1 MKKKIWLMLMLF
13 MGLWMGSVSALSPI
27 LVTFE
32 GTFSD
37 ANSGLIKGNRDVLIA
52 LHSNVDVALGNFGNN
67 LWQETHTQVLF
78 SSGYMAVELGRHLAL
93 RPAYFSGDGLHFV
106 VQISGVEGR
115 IAVPVR
121 YMPLAVRAAIADVAS
136 SVTANHIK
144 GTIPSALLIGAYPQI
159 TSVGTLTATLNAAM
173 GVRVGSMFTADP
185 VFGVGVGVSNP
196 TESLDVSGNIKLRT
210 GRLFFSDGS
219 FLSTA
224 TDLQANANG
233 GLLLSTRDV
242 FVAADIDKK
251 FVGEIQLKTSD
262 VQRITIKNDG
272 KVGIGVSN
280 PIQEL
285 EVNGAILVRNTTITN
300 AGAIRFDGKHFEGF
314 DGVSWR
320 QLDVQSNAAGG
331 WLYDDLNNTIVTQKE
346 NLKVGIGVSEPSSAL
361 EVAGTVR
368 ATQLEGLFVGNGL
381 GIVSLNATQLV
392 GAVPV
397 ANGGLGSGVFTAGT
411 MIYYDSPNKRFKS
424 LPALSSGTLLIG
436 TESGVP
442 VVSTLDAG
450 AGIHIVSETG
460 LIRISH
466 KDTSTQES
474 VTPDAGTVVQQVVLD
489 TYGHVTG
496 LATTDLDQRF
506 FTKTLSSD
514 RFVNKQGDTL
524 SGSYVLNSAN
534 ITTLPG
540 QSIVFSPPTGSF
552 VGIGTTIP
560 LQLLDING
568 ALRVGYSA
576 LEVPG
581 TIRYSATTGRFE
593 GRGTTGWVPLDVFES
608 TAGGWTV
615 GASGLFV
622 YNNDYLVG
630 VGTSSPQSKLHVV
643 GDAIVSGSVR
653 VSGDVYIESGHA
665 LQIGSVRIE
674 GSTLKGNW
682 EVASGGFQVESF
694 RVGSAA
700 SSLPF
705 SVTGAGSFSGALSLG
720 DHLTLPALGQLKFG
734 TDRVV
739 SAGNMSGSWAVAG
752 GLVVGGVLQV
762 PTASIATVNI
772 GRHLIYGHSDVL
784 MIAPTG
790 SVLLG
795 TSMQIATNSIRATG
809 NAGLAL
815 LTYPGQSL
823 TLASVTVTS
832 ADVTGVR
839 DLSVSRTLTSGELLR
854 VNSTAFVADGV
865 NRVVGINTSPSVSQ
879 GALQVSG
886 DVVLGTFP
894 ALAGGAVGKS
904 NLYIEGNLIVQGS
917 FINGE
922 DSFQSILVE
931 GQSVLG
937 SKNSAPVGIGT
948 TTALNAKLT
957 LKSWSDT
964 AASKAFEIRSL
975 TDKPLMTVFDD
986 GAVGIGLTSAT
997 AYLHLRAA
1005 GTKAPLKFTQSPVLA
1020 TPEIG
1025 AIEFT
1030 GRDLFYTNNNAQRLT
1045 VVNAERSQLLL
1056 NKQLALVELGAS
1068 TVTGSMTFSGL
1079 SVDVVIP
1086 ANESFV
1092 IQTSGTGKVGIGT
1105 TTPRSALEVN
1115 GGILLGASSE
1125 TVGGNMRYAS
1135 GRFQGHNGTSWKN
1148 LDLIPS
1154 ETGWDFTGLAQV
1166 AIFTTRNVGIG
1177 KTNPTVALDVTGTV
1191 SANYVSG
1198 DGQYLRNLMPTA
1210 VSGNM
1215 PVFKGGTGGSFFNFG
1230 GVLVGNGSDPVQ
1242 SISLQASGALLI
1254 GTGFGAPTQGFITAD
1269 SGLFVQNK
1277 AGDIVI
1283 GHSDTS
1289 TVADNIE
1296 MTEGVALQVFKVDS
1310 LGHVTQVST
1319 KNLDNRYYTQTIS
1332 DTRYSNAAGD
1342 SMTGTLTFSGL
1353 ATDISTAAGEHL
1365 SLMPSS
1371 GRVGLGTTTPVTALD
1386 INGGLRVG
1394 DAAELLSGVVRFASG
1409 RFQGYNGTAWQY
1421 LDVQQDIS
1429 GTMSATVFA
1438 GSGSGLTDLNTNAL
1452 SSAVPV
1458 NKGGTGLTTVTAGGF
1473 LYGNVTGV
1481 LQQTSALTNG
1491 QLIIGNTAG
1500 APGVAALT
1508 AGTGIAITNG
1518 AGSITIGHSDTS
1530 SLASLGLTNGSVLNG
1545 VTVDD
1550 YGHLTAVQ
1558 STDLDTHYYNQSL
1571 SNARFV
1577 LAAGGTMTGPLTFSG
1592 VASNVRT
1599 SGNENFSIVPSGTG
1613 RVGIGTTFPG
1623 GFLSIGGVNTGSAG
1637 TTTGSQVYLGG
1648 AMNSGVNF
1656 GGKKLHIAGYD
1667 NDGQTVYP
1675 LYLEDEDRDV
1685 DLYVRNKLTQIGEP
1699 LFYFKGSAFFGME
1712 PVAVSPGTLKANY
1725 FIGDGSAVTAL
1736 NPASLSGAV
1745 SVIKGGTGVATF
1757 TTGGLL
1763 YGNGTSAL
1771 QTMPIMANGELLIGD
1786 GTATPNTATLTAGA
1800 GIVITNA
1807 EGSITLVHSDT
1818 SSVGTLS
1825 LSDAMVISS
1834 VLFDDYGHV
1843 TSVNSR
1849 SLDDR
1854 YYTETESNTRY
1865 VGVTGGTMT
1874 GGLSFSGVASDIT
1887 TATDEHFAI
1896 MPAGNGKVGLGRI
1909 VPQQML
1915 DVNGA
1920 IRVGDTS
1927 DLSAGSIR
1935 FSGGRF
1941 QGYSGTTWLP
1951 LDVQSDAGG
1960 IVAQSDYMVIT
1971 KNVGIGNIAEPS
1983 TKLEVAGTVSANSFR
1998 GDGSSLTLLSPQNFS
2013 TVVPVSKGGTG
2024 AATLTTGGVLFGNG
2038 TSAIQASAV
2047 MTNGQLLIGDG
2058 SGAPTLGT
2066 LTAGSG
2072 VQVTNQVT
2080 NGVGSITL
2088 AHTTY
2093 SAASSIEVPDGQ
2105 KIRSLSL
2112 TNGHITSVETANL
2125 DDRYYTKSGIDAAF
2139 LPKAGGALTGPLT
2152 FSDIDSD
2159 VLIPIG
2165 ESFSMMPRDGIGLGY
2180 VGIGT
2185 TTPEQRLEV
2194 NGAIKVGNTNVNT
2207 PGSIRYSSGR
2217 FYGYGSSGWV
2227 SLDVTSNSSLFADVV
2242 YNSVSVNVIK
2252 GVTLQGEGSAI
2263 TALNPASLS
2272 GAVSVSKGGTGL
2284 STLSAGGILYG
2295 NGTESVGSLAVIP
2308 SGELL
2313 IGNGSGAPTIAGLT
2327 QGTGIV
2333 ITKGAGSISIAH
2345 EAYSGSSGA
2354 VINNGSNGLV
2364 IASFSMNN
2372 GHLLNFGTVDL
2383 DNRYYT
2389 KAQQTS
2395 YYLSRFG
2402 DTVGGD
2408 LVFSNLAA
2416 VTTTLNQNLRLVP
2429 QGSGK
2434 VLIGAGTP
2442 TTLVHVGSLATDKTG
2457 DITVESAN
2465 PGLQLKETG
2474 VGSYRVSNDS
2484 DKLSIQYAANSG
2496 TYGAAIVEVTST
2508 RNVRLGTTASDQ
2520 KVKLDVHG
2528 ETYFEKTVGVNQQ
2541 DLGSVLGTKTVDWRQ
2556 GNKAK
2561 LTKTGALTVFF
2572 GSNPLHPGNLM
2583 VIVTHAG
2590 AGVLTFSGVRWPGG
2604 VAPTFGGTG
2613 TIDIVSFYWDG
2624 TNYYGMAAFDFRT
2637 P

>member
-1 MKKKIWLMLMLF
+1 MKKKLWLMLMLF
-13 MGLWMGSVSALSPI
+13 MGLWMGSVCALSPI

-37 ANSGLIKGNRDVLIA
+37 ANTGLINGNREVLIA

-67 LWQETHTQVLF
+67 LWQETHPQVLF
-78 SSGYMAVELGRHLAL
+78 RNGYMAIELGRYLAL
-93 RPAYFSGDGLHFV
+93 QTAYFSGDGLHFV

-115 IAVPVR
+115 VAVPVR
-121 YMPLAVRAAIADVAS
+121 YMPLAVRAAVADVAS

-144 GTIPSALLIGAYPQI
+144 GTIPSELLIGAYPQI

-173 GVRVGSMFTADP
+173 GVRVGSVFTADP

-196 TESLDVSGNIKLRT
+196 TESLDVAGNIKLRT
-210 GRLFFSDGS
+210 GRLVFSDGS

-224 TDLQANANG
+224 TNLQATANG
-233 GLLLSTRDV
+233 GPLLSTRDV
-242 FVAADIDKK
+242 VIAADTGKN

-300 AGAIRFDGKHFEGF
+300 PGAIRFDGKHFEGF
-314 DGVSWR
+314 DGVAWR

-331 WLYDDLNNTIVTQKE
+331 WLYDDLNNTIITQKE
-346 NLKVGIGVSEPSSAL
+346 NLKVGLGVAEPSSAL

-397 ANGGLGSGVFTAGT
+397 ANGGLGSGVFTAGA

-442 VVSTLDAG
+442 VVATLNAG

-466 KDTSTQES
+466 KDTSAQDS

-653 VSGDVYIESGHA
+653 VSGDVYIDSGRA

-674 GSTLKGNW
+674 GNTLKGNW
-682 EVASGGFQVESF
+682 QVASGSFQVESF

-700 SSLPF
+700 SDLPF

-734 TDRVV
+734 TDRVI

-886 DVVLGTFP
+886 DVVLGTFA

-922 DSFQSILVE
+922 DSFESILVE

-957 LKSWSDT
+957 LKSWSDN
-964 AASKAFEIRSL
+964 AASKAFEMRSL
-975 TDKPLMTVFDD
+975 TDQPLMSVFDD
-986 GAVGIGLTSAT
+986 GAVGIGRTSAT

-1030 GRDLFYTNNNAQRLT
+1030 GSDLFYTNNNAQRLT

-1068 TVTGSMTFSGL
+1068 TVTGSMTFSGV
-1079 SVDVVIP
+1079 SVDVVLP

-1125 TVGGNMRYAS
+1125 TVAGNMRYAS
-1135 GRFQGHNGTSWKN
+1135 GRFEGHNGTSWTK

-1198 DGQYLRNLMPTA
+1198 DGQYLRNLMPTS
-1210 VSGNM
+1210 VSGNI
-1215 PVFKGGTGGSFFNFG
+1215 PVFKGGTGVSFFNFG
-1230 GVLVGNGSDPVQ
+1230 GVLVGNGLDPVQ

-1254 GTGFGAPTQGFITAD
+1254 GTGFGAPTQGFITAG

-1319 KNLDNRYYTQTIS
+1319 KNLDNRYYTQTLS
-1332 DTRYSNAAGD
+1332 DTRYINAAGD
-1342 SMTGTLTFSGL
+1342 IMTGALTFSGV

-1429 GTMSATVFA
+1429 GTMSATVFV
-1438 GSGSGLTDLNTNAL
+1438 GSGSGLTDLNPNAL

-1473 LYGNVTGV
+1473 LYGNGTGV

-1500 APGVAALT
+1500 APVVAALT

-1530 SLASLGLTNGSVLNG
+1530 SLASLALNNGSVLNG

-1558 STDLDTHYYNQSL
+1558 STDLDTRYYTETE
-1571 SNARFV
+1571 SNTRFV
-1577 LAAGGTMTGPLTFSG
+1577 LAGGGTMTGSLKFSG
-1592 VASNVRT
+1592 VASDVVT
-1599 SGNENFSIVPSGTG
+1599 SGNEHFSIVPSGTG
-1613 RVGIGTTFPG
+1613 SVGIGTTSPG
-1623 GFLSIGGVNTGSAG
+1623 GFLSIGGVNNGSAG
-1637 TTTGSQVYLGG
+1637 TTAGSQVYLGG

-1675 LYLEDEDRDV
+1675 LYLEDEDGDV
-1685 DLYVRNKLTQIGEP
+1685 DLFVRNKLTQTGES
-1699 LFYFKGSAFFGME
+1699 LFYFKGSAFFGMD
-1712 PVAVSPGTLKANY
+1712 PVTVSPGTVKAHY

-1771 QTMPIMANGELLIGD
+1771 QTMPIMANGQLLIGD
-1786 GTATPNTATLTAGA
+1786 GSATPNTATLTAGA
-1800 GIVITNA
+1800 GIGITNA
-1807 EGSITLVHSDT
+1807 AGSITLVHSDT

-1887 TATDEHFAI
+1887 TATNEHFAI
-1896 MPAGNGKVGLGRI
+1896 MPAGTGKVGLGTI
-1909 VPQQML
+1909 APQQML

-1927 DLSAGSIR
+1927 GLSVGSIR

-1941 QGYSGTTWLP
+1941 QGYNGTTWLP

-1960 IVAQSDYMVIT
+1960 IVAQNDYMVIT

-1983 TKLEVAGTVSANSFR
+1983 TKLEVAGTVSANMFS
-1998 GDGSSLTLLSPQNFS
+1998 GDGSLLTFLSPLNFS

-2024 AATLTTGGVLFGNG
+2024 ASTLTSSGVLLGNG
-2038 TSAIQASAV
+2038 TSAVSAV
-2047 MTNGQLLIGDG
+2047 SLPAGKILIGATSG
-2058 SGAPTLGT
+2058 SPIAAN
-2066 LTAGSG
+2066 LTAGTDIVIS
-2072 VQVTNQVT
+2072 
-2080 NGVGSITL
+2080 NGSGSISV
-2088 AHTTY
+2088 AHKTY
-2093 SAASSIEVPDGQ
+2093 SQSNITVPAGQ
-2105 KIRSLSL
+2105 NIASLSL
-2112 TNGHITSVETANL
+2112 SNGHITSVATANL

-2139 LPKAGGALTGPLT
+2139 LPKAGGTLTGSLT
-2152 FSDIDSD
+2152 FSGIDSD

-2165 ESFSMMPRDGIGLGY
+2165 EHFSMMPQDGQGNGY

-2194 NGAIKVGNTNVNT
+2194 NGAIKVGNTNVSS
-2207 PGSIRYSSGR
+2207 PGAIRYASGR
-2217 FYGYGSSGWV
+2217 FLGYNGTIWV
-2227 SLDVTSNSSLFADVV
+2227 FLDVTSNSGLTQDVF
-2242 YNSVSVNVIK
+2242 YNSVSANVIK
-2252 GVTLQGEGSAI
+2252 GVTLHGNGSAI

-2295 NGTESVGSLAVIP
+2295 NGTDSVGSLRVME

-2345 EAYSGSSGA
+2345 QIYSGDTSA
-2354 VINNGSNGLV
+2354 VINDGSDGSI
-2364 IASFSMNN
+2364 IASLSMNN
-2372 GHLLNFGTVDL
+2372 GHLETYETVNL

-2389 KAQQTS
+2389 QAQQNTN
-2395 YYLSRFG
+2395 YLFRSG
-2402 DTVGGD
+2402 DTVGGN
-2408 LVFSNLAA
+2408 LVFSNSAA

-2429 QGSGK
+2429 NGSGK
-2434 VLIGAGTP
+2434 VLIGAGIP
-2442 TTLVHVGSLATDKTG
+2442 ATLVHVGSSATDKTG

-2474 VGSYRVSNDS
+2474 EGSYRVSNDAN
-2484 DKLSIQYAANSG
+2484 KLSIQHAADGG

-2508 RNVRLGTTASDQ
+2508 PSTRNVKIGTSAEA
-2520 KVKLDVHG
+2520 VKLDVHG

-2541 DLGSVLGTKTVDWRQ
+2541 DWESASGTKTVNWRQ

-2561 LTKTGALTVFF
+2561 LTKTGALTVSF
-2572 GSNPLHPGNLM
+2572 GTNPLHPGNLM
-2583 VIVTHAG
+2583 VIVTHKG
-2590 AGVLTFSGVRWPGG
+2590 AGELTFSEVRWPGG
-2604 VAPTFGGTG
+2604 VAPTFGGAG

-2624 TNYYGMAAFDFRT
+2624 TNYYGMAAFDFKI
-2637 P
+2637 PQ

>member
-1 MKKKIWLMLMLF
+1 MKKKLWLMLF
-13 MGLWMGSVSALSPI
+13 MGLWMGSVCALSPI
-27 LVTFE
+27 LVTFD

-37 ANSGLIKGNRDVLIA
+37 ANTGLINGNREVLIA

-67 LWQETHTQVLF
+67 LWQETHPQVVF
-78 SSGYMAVELGRHLAL
+78 RSGYMAIELGRYLAL
-93 RPAYFSGDGLHFV
+93 QTAYFSGDGLHFV

-115 IAVPVR
+115 VAVPVR
-121 YMPLAVRAAIADVAS
+121 YMPLAVRAAVADVAS

-144 GTIPSALLIGAYPQI
+144 GTIPSALLVGAYPQI

-173 GVRVGSMFTADP
+173 GVRVGSVFTADP
-185 VFGVGVGVSNP
+185 VFGVGLGVSNP

-210 GRLFFSDGS
+210 GRLVFSDGS

-224 TDLQANANG
+224 TDLQATANG
-233 GLLLSTRDV
+233 GPLLSTRDV
-242 FVAADIDKK
+242 FVAADTGKN

-314 DGVSWR
+314 DGVAWR

-331 WLYDDLNNTIVTQKE
+331 WIYDDLNNTIITQKE
-346 NLKVGIGVSEPSSAL
+346 NLKVGLGVTEPSSTL

-368 ATQLEGLFVGNGL
+368 ATQFEGPFVGNGA

-392 GAVPV
+392 GNVPV
-397 ANGGLGSGVFTAGT
+397 ANGGLGSGTFTADT
-411 MIYYDSPNKRFKS
+411 LIYYDSLNKKFKS
-424 LPALSSGTLLIG
+424 LPALSSGTLFIG
-436 TESGVP
+436 TESGIP
-442 VVSTLDAG
+442 VVATLNAG
-450 AGIHIVSETG
+450 SGINIVSETG

-466 KDTSTQES
+466 KDTSTQDS

-653 VSGDVYIESGHA
+653 VSGDVYIDSGRA
-665 LQIGSVRIE
+665 LQLGSVRIE

-682 EVASGGFQVESF
+682 QVASGSFQVESF
-694 RVGSAA
+694 RVGIAA
-700 SSLPF
+700 SDLPF

-739 SAGNMSGSWAVAG
+739 SAGNMSGSWAIAG

-854 VNSTAFVADGV
+854 VNSTAFVADGM

-886 DVVLGTFP
+886 DVVLGTFA
-894 ALAGGAVGKS
+894 ALEGGEVGKS
-904 NLYIEGNLIVQGS
+904 NLYVEGNLIVQGS

-922 DSFQSILVE
+922 DSFESILVE

-937 SKNSAPVGIGT
+937 SKNSVPVGIGT

-957 LKSWSDT
+957 LKSWSDNAT
-964 AASKAFEIRSL
+964 SKAFEIRSL
-975 TDKPLMTVFDD
+975 TDQPLMTVFDD
-986 GAVGIGLTSAT
+986 GAVGIGRTSAT

-1030 GRDLFYTNNNAQRLT
+1030 GSDLFYTNNNAQRLT

-1056 NKQLALVELGAS
+1056 NKQLALAELGAS
-1068 TVTGSMTFSGL
+1068 TVTGSMTFSGV

-1086 ANESFV
+1086 SNESFV

-1125 TVGGNMRYAS
+1125 TVAGNMRYAS
-1135 GRFQGHNGTSWKN
+1135 GRFQGHNGTSWTN

-1210 VSGNM
+1210 VSGNI
-1215 PVFKGGTGGSFFNFG
+1215 PVFKGGTGVSFFNFG
-1230 GVLVGNGSDPVQ
+1230 GVLVGNGLDPVQ

-1254 GTGFGAPTQGFITAD
+1254 GTGFGAPTQGFITAG

-1296 MTEGVALQVFKVDS
+1296 MTEGVALQVFNVDS

-1319 KNLDNRYYTQTIS
+1319 KNLDSRYYTQTLS
-1332 DTRYSNAAGD
+1332 ETRYINATGD
-1342 SMTGTLTFSGL
+1342 SMTGTLTFSGV

-1438 GSGSGLTDLNTNAL
+1438 GSGSGLTDLNPNAL
-1452 SSAVPV
+1452 SAAVPV
-1458 NKGGTGLTTVTAGGF
+1458 PKGGTGLTTVTSGGF
-1473 LYGNVTGV
+1473 LYGNGTAAMLQTG
-1481 LQQTSALTNG
+1481 ALTNG
-1491 QLIIGNTAG
+1491 QLIIGSTSA
-1500 APGVAALT
+1500 APVVAALT

-1518 AGSITIGHSDTS
+1518 AGRITIGHSDTS
-1530 SLASLGLTNGSVLNG
+1530 SLASLALTNGSVLNG

-1550 YGHLTAVQ
+1550 YGHVTAVQ
-1558 STDLDTHYYNQSL
+1558 STDLDTRYYTQSL

-1577 LAAGGTMTGPLTFSG
+1577 LAAGGTMTGSLKFSG
-1592 VASNVRT
+1592 IASDVVT
-1599 SGNENFSIVPSGTG
+1599 SGNEHFSIVPSGTG
-1613 RVGIGTTFPG
+1613 SVGIGTTSPG
-1623 GFLSIGGVNTGSAG
+1623 GFLSIGGVNTGSSG

-1675 LYLEDEDRDV
+1675 LYLEDEDVDV
-1685 DLYVRNKLTQIGEP
+1685 DLYVRNKLTKTGEP
-1699 LFYFKGSAFFGME
+1699 LFYFKGSAFFGMD
-1712 PVAVSPGTLKANY
+1712 PVTVSPGTVTAKYL
-1725 FIGDGSAVTAL
+1725 IGDGSAVTAL

-1771 QTMPIMANGELLIGD
+1771 QTMPIMANGQLLIGD
-1786 GTATPNTATLTAGA
+1786 GSATPNTATLTAGA
-1800 GIVITNA
+1800 GIGITNA
-1807 EGSITLVHSDT
+1807 AGSITLVHSDT

-1887 TATDEHFAI
+1887 TATNEHFAI
-1896 MPAGNGKVGLGRI
+1896 MPAGTGKVGLGTT

-1927 DLSAGSIR
+1927 DLAAGSIR

-1951 LDVQSDAGG
+1951 LDVQSDEGG
-1960 IVAQSDYMVIT
+1960 IVAQNDYMVIT
-1971 KNVGIGNIAEPS
+1971 KNVGIGDIAEPS
-1983 TKLEVAGTVSANSFR
+1983 TKLEVAGTVSANFFS
-1998 GDGSSLTLLSPQNFS
+1998 GDGSLVTALSPLNFS

-2058 SGAPTLGT
+2058 SGAPTLAP

-2072 VQVTNQVT
+2072 MQVT
-2080 NGVGSITL
+2080 NGAGTITL

-2093 SAASSIEVPDGQ
+2093 SAASSISVPDGQ
-2105 KIRSLSL
+2105 KITSLSL
-2112 TNGHITSVETANL
+2112 TNGHITSVATANL

-2139 LPKAGGALTGPLT
+2139 LPKAGGTLTGSLT
-2152 FSDIDSD
+2152 FSGIDSD
-2159 VLIPIG
+2159 ILIPIG
-2165 ESFSMMPRDGIGLGY
+2165 ESFSMMPSTGGLGY

-2185 TTPEQRLEV
+2185 TTPAQRLEV
-2194 NGAIKVGNTNVNT
+2194 NGAIKVGNTNVSS
-2207 PGSIRYSSGR
+2207 PGAIRYSDNR
-2217 FYGYGSSGWV
+2217 FLGYNGTGWV
-2227 SLDVTSNSSLFADVV
+2227 FLDVTSNSGLTQDVF
-2242 YNSVSVNVIK
+2242 YNSVSANVIK
-2252 GVTLQGEGSAI
+2252 GVTLQGEGSTI
-2263 TALNPASLS
+2263 TALNPANLS

-2295 NGTESVGSLAVIP
+2295 NGTDSVGSLAVIP

-2313 IGNGSGAPTIAGLT
+2313 IGNGSGAPTITGLT

-2345 EAYSGSSGA
+2345 QSYSGSTSA
-2354 VINNGSNGLV
+2354 VINDGSTGYV
-2364 IASFSMNN
+2364 IASLSMNN
-2372 GHLLNFGTVDL
+2372 GHLQTYGTVNL

-2389 KAQQTS
+2389 QAQQNTN
-2395 YYLSRFG
+2395 YLFRSG
-2402 DTVGGD
+2402 DTVGGN
-2408 LVFSNLAA
+2408 LVFSNSAA

-2429 QGSGK
+2429 NGSGK

-2442 TTLVHVGSLATDKTG
+2442 TTLVHVGSSATDKTG

-2474 VGSYRVSNDS
+2474 EGSYRVSNDAN
-2484 DKLSIQYAANSG
+2484 KLSIQYAADGG

-2508 RNVRLGTTASDQ
+2508 RNVKVGTAAEA
-2520 KVKLDVHG
+2520 VKLDVHG

-2541 DLGSVLGTKTVDWRQ
+2541 DWGSPSGTLAVDWRQ

-2561 LTKTGALTVFF
+2561 LTKTGALTVSF
-2572 GSNPLHPGNLM
+2572 GTNPLHPGNLM
-2583 VIVTHAG
+2583 VIVTHTGDG
-2590 AGVLTFSGVRWPGG
+2590 ALTFSGVRWPGG
-2604 VAPTFGGTG
+2604 VAPTFGGAG

-2624 TNYYGMAAFDFRT
+2624 TNYYGMAAFDFKT